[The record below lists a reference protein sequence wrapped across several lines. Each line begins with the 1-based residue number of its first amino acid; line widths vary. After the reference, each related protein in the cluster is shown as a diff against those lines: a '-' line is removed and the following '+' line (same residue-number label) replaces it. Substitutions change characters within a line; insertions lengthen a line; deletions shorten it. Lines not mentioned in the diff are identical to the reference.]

1 MQVSAVDFIKT
12 PEFYLGKVD
21 AENVHITK
29 NGHTIAVLAKPS
41 ETPVSDS
48 LLGILKDSGIKD
60 ASDIK
65 AMKVGV

>member
-1 MQVSAVDFIKT
+1 MEFINA

-29 NGHTIAVLAKPS
+29 DGNTIAVLAKPS
-41 ETPVSDS
+41 NTPVADS
-48 LLGILKDSGIKD
+48 LVGIFKDSGIKD

-65 AMKVGV
+65 AMKAGV